1 MKKISIIHKN
11 EKVEFSIG
19 TFKYIIDSSMILKR
33 MVIQV
38 FHHYMFKLSES
49 EYSEDNN
56 YQYRL
61 LLDDREINIR
71 NANLFIIH
79 PYMDF
84 ESDLKLRSNS
94 LLKMYFESK
103 LQDIDLDEDFQT
115 LSLLFNDFSETIN
128 DRINVDEDDLQLR
141 VDMVDL
147 DNKQLIKL
155 LTPLLVMND
164 SKINFDELVY
174 DEQLKIW
181 IKLIEETASLNRQ
194 KQFIVLV
201 DVQTITKSVQVRLE
215 KQDLDNL
222 SFIVFTNPPIKSD
235 LENLLL
241 SNTQITDLNND
252 QAIYENITL
261 KKPSLNSLD
270 STKKLLLKYLN
281 NHKTALFKDLPI

>member
-1 MKKISIIHKN
+1 
-11 EKVEFSIG
+11 
-19 TFKYIIDSSMILKR
+19 
-33 MVIQV
+33 
-38 FHHYMFKLSES
+38 
-49 EYSEDNN
+49 
-56 YQYRL
+56 
-61 LLDDREINIR
+61 
-71 NANLFIIH
+71 
-79 PYMDF
+79 MDF